1 MRIIAGEFRSRRL
14 KTPGDSLR
22 PTSDRLRET
31 LFDVLGDSVSGSV
44 WLDCY
49 AGTGAVGLEALSRG
63 AAQAIFIEQAHGS
76 LRILDD
82 NIASLGVDDRSRVLN
97 GTVEHGL
104 RRLAREG
111 LCPETIS
118 DACRRSRNMPGFI
131 FIDPPYQ
138 GIGEY
143 QRTLGLLESLPLVD
157 VQTLVIAEHDR
168 RLPTPDPQPS
178 TTNLRAKLC
187 RVRLLEQ
194 GDSALSFYK
203 LE

>member
-14 KTPGDSLR
+14 KPPGDALR
-22 PTSDRLRET
+22 PTSDKLRET
-31 LFDVLGDSVSGSV
+31 LFDVLGESVQGSI

-63 AAQAIFIEQAHGS
+63 ASQAIFIEQAHGS

-82 NIASLGVDDRSRVLN
+82 NIASLGVDDRTRVFN
-97 GTVEHGL
+97 GAVEHGL

-111 LCPETIS
+111 LCIEAPAGS
-118 DACRRSRNMPGFI
+118 SRRAMPSFV
-131 FIDPPYQ
+131 FVDPPYRELA
-138 GIGEY
+138 EY
-143 QRTLGLLESLPLVD
+143 QHTLGLLESLPLVD
-157 VQTLVIAEHDR
+157 VQSLVIAEHDR
-168 RLPTPDPQPS
+168 RLPTPDPEPL
-178 TTNLRAKLC
+178 TAHLRTRLR